1 MSHRLLV
8 VATLLSLPVLS
19 ACGEVDLYTLGADD
33 GVPPIS
39 GSTTIDVPQ
48 DYQCGDAIS
57 DPEGKYVV
65 TSSGT
70 ADHCTFNFHQ
80 DVLAIQAS
88 DYSDN
93 PELEGAQAVS
103 KININVSAFNVI
115 DPATNERPTGLLSL
129 DGKAFDTTILTEADL
144 DTPPP
149 FTVTIEGEPVDQ
161 LKDQVQNKE
170 DIIIPVDVVV
180 EVDMTPT
187 PASIQLDF
195 DAQPEIVLGF

>member
-1 MSHRLLV
+1 MSHRSLL
-8 VATLLSLPVLS
+8 VATLLSLPALS

-39 GSTTIDVPQ
+39 GSTTIDIPQ

-70 ADHCTFNFHQ
+70 ADHCIFNFHQ
-80 DVLAIQAS
+80 DVLAIEAA

-103 KININVSAFNVI
+103 RIDIDVTVFNIV
-115 DPATNERPTGLLSL
+115 DPATGERPTGLLSL

-144 DTPPP
+144 DRDPP
-149 FTVTIEGEPVDQ
+149 FTVSIEGEPVDQ

-170 DIIIPVDVVV
+170 DVIIPVDVVV

-187 PASIQLDF
+187 PASIQLEF
-195 DAQPEIVLGF
+195 DAQPNVVLGF